1 MGSSSNPQYY
11 KQNRLQ
17 QLRGFCYAAQAGS
30 ISKAAERLFLSQP
43 SVSLQVQAL
52 ERELKTTLFERRGP
66 KISLTPDGKTLYD
79 LALPLVEQIDALG
92 DTFAMRRGGV
102 ETGRLDIA
110 AGEST
115 TLYLLPGFVKQYADL
130 YPGVELKLH
139 NVTGRD
145 GLAMVRAD
153 EADFAVG
160 SMLEMREDIEY
171 QPMFTY
177 DPMLIVGLDHP
188 LAKRKRVTLEDVA
201 AYPLILPPSHLTTWR
216 VVDYAFGQRDLKY
229 QVKMEAGGWEV
240 IKKYVSL
247 GMGVSIVTSICLAG
261 DEPLVSF
268 PLSRYFPKRT
278 YGLVIRKGKFLS
290 PAAQRFV
297 DLMRASTKGKTK
309 TAAATAAGTN
319 QLFGF
324 YGAIDGQA
332 DGGPYGRTAKRGAGR
347 S

>member
-1 MGSSSNPQYY
+1 MTTAPSAQYY

-43 SVSLQVQAL
+43 SVSLQIQAL
-52 ERELKTTLFERRGP
+52 EREFKTTLFERRGP
-66 KISLTPDGKTLYD
+66 KIKLTPDGQTLYE
-79 LALPLVEQIDALG
+79 LAAPLVDKIDTLD
-92 DTFAMRRGGV
+92 DTFAARRGSI

-115 TLYLLPGFVKQYADL
+115 TLYLLPRFVQQYAEEH
-130 YPGVELKLH
+130 PGIELKLH

-160 SMLEMREDIEY
+160 SMLEVREDIEY

-177 DPMLIVGLDHP
+177 DPMLIVANNHP
-188 LAKRKRVTLEDVA
+188 LAKRKRVTLKDVA
-201 AYPLILPPSHLTTWR
+201 PYPLILPPSHLTTWG
-216 VVDYAFGQRDLKY
+216 VVDYAFAKHNLKY
-229 QVKMEAGGWEV
+229 EVKMEAGGWEV
-240 IKKYVSL
+240 IKKYVAL
-247 GMGVSIVTSICLAG
+247 GLGISIVTSICLTG
-261 DEPLVSF
+261 EEDLVAL

-278 YGLVIRKGKFLS
+278 YGLVIRKGKHLS

-297 DLMRASTKGKTK
+297 DLMRAATKGKRPV
-309 TAAATAAGTN
+309 ATPGSN

-324 YGAIDGQA
+324 YGPIDGRA
-332 DGGPYGRTAKRGAGR
+332 DGGPHGRPARRRRAN
-347 S
+347 

>member
-1 MGSSSNPQYY
+1 MDTRGANPQYY

-30 ISKAAERLFLSQP
+30 VSKAADRLFLSQP
-43 SVSLQVQAL
+43 SVTLQIQAL
-52 ERELKTTLFERRGP
+52 ERELKAPLFERRGP
-66 KISLTPDGKTLYD
+66 RISLTPDGKTLYE
-79 LALPLVEQIDALG
+79 LAAPLVEQIDRLD
-92 DTFAMRRGGV
+92 DTFAARRGGV

-115 TLYLLPGFVKQYADL
+115 TLYLLPRFVKSFSEQF
-130 YPGVELKLH
+130 PGIELKLH

-160 SMLEMREDIEY
+160 SMLEPREDIEY

-177 DPMLIVGLDHP
+177 DPMLIVSPGHP
-188 LAKRKRVTLEDVA
+188 LARRKRVTLKDVA
-201 AYPLILPPSHLTTWR
+201 PYPLILPPSHLTTWR
-216 VVDYAFGQRDLKY
+216 VVDYAFGQHNLHY

-247 GMGVSIVTSICLAG
+247 GMGISIVTSICLTG
-261 DEPLVSF
+261 EEDLVAI

-297 DLMRASTKGKTK
+297 ELMRESTRKKK
-309 TAAATAAGTN
+309 
-319 QLFGF
+319 
-324 YGAIDGQA
+324 
-332 DGGPYGRTAKRGAGR
+332 K
-347 S
+347 

>member
-1 MGSSSNPQYY
+1 MSGNSNPQYY

-17 QLRGFCYAAQAGS
+17 QLRGFCYAAQTLS

-52 ERELKTTLFERRGP
+52 ERELKCVLFERRGP
-66 KISLTPDGKTLYD
+66 KISLTPDGKTLYE
-79 LALPLVEQIDALG
+79 LALPLIEEIDALG
-92 DTFAMRRGGV
+92 DTFTARRGGV

-115 TLYLLPGFVKQYADL
+115 TLYLLPQFVKRYADS

-160 SMLEMREDIEY
+160 SMLEVREDIDY

-177 DPMLIVGLDHP
+177 DPMLIVGTDHP
-188 LAKRKRVTLEDVA
+188 LAKRKRVRLEDVA
-201 AYPLILPPSHLTTWR
+201 EYPLILPPSHLSTWR
-216 VVDYAFGQRDLKY
+216 VVDYAFAQRNLTY
-229 QVKMEAGGWEV
+229 RVKMEAGGWEV
-240 IKKYVSL
+240 IKKYVAL
-247 GMGVSIVTSICLAG
+247 GMGVSIVTSICLTD
-261 DEPLVSF
+261 DESLVSHN
-268 PLSRYFPKRT
+268 LSRYFPKRT

-297 DLMRASTKGKTK
+297 DMMKAATKGKVK
-309 TAAATAAGTN
+309 ANLSGGTN

-324 YGAIDGQA
+324 YGPIDGRS
-332 DGGPYGRTAKRGAGR
+332 GKR
-347 S
+347 

>member
-1 MGSSSNPQYY
+1 MATSSVPQYY

-17 QLRGFCYAAQAGS
+17 QLRGFCYAAQAQS

-43 SVSLQVQAL
+43 SVSLQIQAL
-52 ERELKTTLFERRGP
+52 EREFKTTLFERRGP
-66 KISLTPDGKTLYD
+66 KISLTPDGKTLYE
-79 LALPLVEQIDALG
+79 LASNLVAEIDTLEE
-92 DTFAMRRGGV
+92 TFAARRGGI
-102 ETGRLDIA
+102 ERGQLDIA

-115 TLYLLPGFVKQYADL
+115 TLYLLPRFVKQFTEAH
-130 YPGVELKLH
+130 PGIDLKLH

-160 SMLEMREDIEY
+160 SMLESHDDIEY

-177 DPMLIVGLDHP
+177 DPVLIVALDHP
-188 LAKRKRVTLEDVA
+188 LAKRKRVTLKDVS

-216 VVDYAFGQRDLKY
+216 VVDYAFGRHNLNY
-229 QVKMEAGGWEV
+229 EVKMEAGGWEV
-240 IKKYVSL
+240 IKKYVAL
-247 GMGVSIVTSICLAG
+247 GMGISIVTSICLTG
-261 DEPLVSF
+261 DEQLVSL

-290 PAAQRFV
+290 PAAERFV
-297 DLMRASTKGKTK
+297 ALMREATKHKK
-309 TAAATAAGTN
+309 PAAAVARAG

-324 YGAIDGQA
+324 YGPIDGR
-332 DGGPYGRTAKRGAGR
+332 GERGAHGRPTRRGR
-347 S
+347 SS